1 MSSASTSE
9 IIARN
14 MAALKNMQE
23 AAAAR
28 EETKKLAREE
38 AKKAWQLSELAR
50 IERGP
55 TSDEALGLGGGY
67 GGYLDG
73 YRGKRS

>member
-1 MSSASTSE
+1 MSSNSE

-14 MAALKNMQE
+14 MATLKRLTQ
-23 AAAAR
+23 AR
-28 EETKKLAREE
+28 EERDMAKRAAAEINR
-38 AKKAWQLSELAR
+38 KKAWQLSELAR